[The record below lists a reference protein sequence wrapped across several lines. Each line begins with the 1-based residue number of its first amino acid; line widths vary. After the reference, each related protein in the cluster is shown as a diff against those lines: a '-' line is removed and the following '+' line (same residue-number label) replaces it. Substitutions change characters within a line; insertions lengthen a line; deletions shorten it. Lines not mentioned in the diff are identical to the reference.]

1 MQLLIY
7 CIFFSSSFYYLV
19 IYYFLIMLA
28 GMCLQH
34 FTYTPYASLCTC
46 FFVRFEF
53 GTHRAVIARAQD
65 PHLPFEGE

>member
-1 MQLLIY
+1 
-7 CIFFSSSFYYLV
+7 
-19 IYYFLIMLA
+19 MLA

-53 GTHRAVIARAQD
+53 GTHRAVIAQAQD